1 MTLSAGARP
10 RLEAIVLGTIGIG
23 IVIGAWALA
32 LGVGILPQAD
42 IPSPTTVFSALVDAL
57 GTSEFWTDLGHTV
70 RAAFLG
76 LALAFA
82 ITLPLSIAMGFLWPV
97 HAALNP
103 LVQFLR
109 IVPGVALL
117 PVGVLLFG
125 ATSSLDVAMVAWGSS
140 WPLLVQLT
148 HGMRGAPRTS
158 LMTAKA
164 FGLGPAA
171 QIRWVVIPAAMP
183 FVATGLRIGSSFA
196 LIIAVSVE
204 LISGAP
210 GLGTSIRDAQSVL
223 DIDTMYAL
231 ILSTGVA
238 GVVLHLALSAAERR
252 FLRWQPSRNRGN

>member
-1 MTLSAGARP
+1 MSSTVA
-10 RLEAIVLGTIGIG
+10 RLEPVALGALGIVLAIGG
-23 IVIGAWALA
+23 WALLLA
-32 LGVGILPQAD
+32 IGVLPETD
-42 IPSPTTVFSALVDAL
+42 IPSPAAVFSALVDAL
-57 GTSEFWTDLGHTV
+57 GTSDFWTDLGHTL
-70 RAAFLG
+70 RASFLG
-76 LALAFA
+76 LAIAFA
-82 ITLPLSIAMGFLWPV
+82 VTLPLSIAMGFLWPV
-97 HAALNP
+97 HSALNP

-117 PVGVLLFG
+117 PVGVLLLG
-125 ATSSLDVAMVAWGSS
+125 ATSSLDVALVAWGSS

-148 HGMRGAPRTS
+148 NGMRGAPRTS

-171 QIRWVVIPAAMP
+171 QIRWVVIPSAMP
-183 FVATGLRIGSSFA
+183 FVATGLRIGASFA

-238 GVVLHLALSAAERR
+238 GVLLHVLLSAAERH
-252 FLRWQPSRNRGN
+252 FLRWQPARNRGDR